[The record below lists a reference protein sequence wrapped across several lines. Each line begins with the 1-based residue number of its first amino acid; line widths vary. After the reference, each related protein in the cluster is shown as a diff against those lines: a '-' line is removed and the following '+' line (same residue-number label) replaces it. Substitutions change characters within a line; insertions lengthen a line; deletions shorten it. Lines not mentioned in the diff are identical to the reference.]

1 MSYFSKNHSK
11 FIIKYHIIFVV
22 KYRKNIISKN
32 ISNSIKTICKQIENN
47 SDFSIDMIETDK
59 NHVHLLVN
67 SSPKLSPLMIIRK
80 LKQETTFQLWK
91 KYKNFLSQHF
101 WKEKTFWNDG
111 YFICTTGEISTK
123 NIYNYIKNQ

>member
-1 MSYFSKNHSK
+1 MKHFSKNHCK
-11 FIIKYHIIFVV
+11 FNIKYHFIFVV
-22 KYRKNIISKN
+22 KYRKNIISDE
-32 ISNSIKTICKQIENN
+32 ISNTIKAICKQIENK
-47 SDFSIDMIETDK
+47 SDFSIDILETDK
-59 NHVHLLVN
+59 NHIHLLVN
-67 SSPKLSPLMIIRK
+67 SSPKLSPLMIVRK

-91 KYKNFLSQHF
+91 KYFMFLSKHF